1 MLLEKKVKKA
11 TIRRNKCFILLE
23 KNKNK
28 VEEKNWK
35 KKLKVR
41 KRKFWKKYI
50 KRTWKLIKK
59 KRKLKN
65 EKTLIKLKK
74 SWKTRGF
81 GQMVRLG

>member
-23 KNKNK
+23 KNKKK

-59 KRKLKN
+59 KI
-65 EKTLIKLKK
+65 EKWENTYKVEK
-74 SWKTRGF
+74 SWKTQGF

>member
-23 KNKNK
+23 KNKKK

-59 KRKLKN
+59 KKLKN

>member
-23 KNKNK
+23 KNKKK

-59 KRKLKN
+59 KKI
-65 EKTLIKLKK
+65 EKWENTYKVEK
-74 SWKTRGF
+74 SWKTQGF

>member
-11 TIRRNKCFILLE
+11 TIRRNKGFILLE
-23 KNKNK
+23 KNKKK

-59 KRKLKN
+59 KI
-65 EKTLIKLKK
+65 EKWENTYKVEK
-74 SWKTRGF
+74 SWKTQGF
-81 GQMVRLG
+81 GQIVRLG